1 MAKSKKPKKYTISVV
16 AEQYG
21 IHPQTL
27 RMYEREGLITPSR
40 SPKGTRYY
48 TEENVERLEV
58 ILSLTR
64 DLGVN
69 IAGIEII
76 LNMLEKMKQ
85 MQRDFE
91 SFIDYLRGAVGPD
104 LNVKD
109 AGQKSALV
117 RRRGIDAVLRD
128 ARMGIRGPGVG
139 NRG

>member
-1 MAKSKKPKKYTISVV
+1 MARAAKKPKKYTISVV
-16 AEQYG
+16 AEQYA

-48 TEENVERLEV
+48 TEENIERLEV

-91 SFIDYLRGAVGPD
+91 SFVEYVRGTVSSEFTG
-104 LNVKD
+104 KD
-109 AGQKSALV
+109 AAQKSALV
-117 RRRGIDAVLRD
+117 PRRGISAILNQASQRKSF
-128 ARMGIRGPGVG
+128 
-139 NRG
+139 

>member
-1 MAKSKKPKKYTISVV
+1 MAKSKKPRKYTISVV

-27 RMYEREGLITPSR
+27 RLYEREGLITPGR

-48 TEENVERLEV
+48 TEENIERLEI

-91 SFIDYLRGAVGPD
+91 SFIEYLRGTVGPE
-104 LNVKD
+104 LNARD
-109 AGQKSALV
+109 SSQKAALV
-117 RRRGIDAVLRD
+117 PRRGLDAVLRQ
-128 ARMGIRGPGVG
+128 AALRK
-139 NRG
+139 

>member
-1 MAKSKKPKKYTISVV
+1 MAKSKKPRKFTISVV

-27 RMYEREGLITPSR
+27 RLYEREGLITPSR

-48 TEENVERLEV
+48 TEENIERLEI

-91 SFIDYLRGAVGPD
+91 SFIEYLRGTVGPEFSA
-104 LNVKD
+104 KD
-109 AGQKSALV
+109 VSAKSALV
-117 RRRGIDAVLRD
+117 PRRGIDAVLRQ
-128 ARMGIRGPGVG
+128 AVQRR
-139 NRG
+139 